1 MNKKI
6 LFLLCLIFFIISI
19 GAVSAEDDLNQTVPD
34 DTLAISQESELNAD
48 AGTFSDLQSK
58 INNAPASSTISLE
71 NDYTYN
77 SGFSTDGID
86 IDKDITING
95 NGHYINGL
103 GKSAIFSMR
112 DVSVTLNNIN
122 FINGYAEG
130 EAAPIFC
137 GGYLN
142 VNNCNFNNNEGE
154 LYGALLATHV
164 DIINCNFNNNLGDG
178 AISFAGSVYEDSY
191 TSTVSG
197 CSFNNNEGLQ
207 GGALNLFN
215 YEKISYKIT
224 NCKFKS
230 NSAYMGGA
238 IYDGGNCEIRDCEFT
253 DNKADIGGAIFCNE
267 YDNFNVYGSKFIN
280 NYAKESGGAVN
291 TVKLISNCYFENNE
305 ANYDED
311 TGGEGG
317 AVLVADKVIN
327 SKFIKNRASN
337 GGAIRN
343 VNEIANC
350 EFTENEAYCG
360 GAIDSSK
367 KVTNSIFTNNIGKE
381 GGSIYYYLFG
391 DEECTVTITDNE
403 FKSNGNYDF
412 IYLGSG
418 SFGDS
423 NVINLNNNKMTAN
436 NNYDIYLDGCGKI
449 NFDVNLV
456 FLNTTAAPESNIILC
471 ELQDNLGN
479 TIVTPGSVNAKL
491 TNNDDKSVK
500 NILVESDDEVYTF
513 KYDCTYEDEPLPEGV
528 YALTGSLNSDLIKN
542 YKTKNGVLIIDGDTN
557 YTLAV
562 QNLTKYY
569 GGPERLTATVINGKG
584 RFIPG
589 LTVDFNING
598 QTYSRVTNSNG
609 QASIGINLNS
619 GKYDATVEFNG
630 IKAYSTVTIKPT
642 IVSNDFTKIFRN
654 DTQYYGKFLDSH
666 GNLLKNTQVRFNING
681 VFYDRTTNNQ
691 GIAHLNINLNPGTY
705 VLTATNPTNGEMQS
719 VTITV
724 LSSIVENYD
733 LTKYY
738 KNDSQYRIRLLDA
751 QGNPVGAGVSVQFN
765 INGVFY
771 TRTSDANGYVKMN
784 INLNPGTYVITA
796 NYNGL
801 MASNTIKV
809 LPILKANDLNMSYR
823 DGSKFEATLLDGQGK
838 AYANQNITFN
848 INGVFYTRTTDA
860 NGIARLNINLM
871 AGKYIITSMYENGAA
886 ISNKVTI
893 RS

>member
-19 GAVSAEDDLNQTVPD
+19 GAVSAEDDLNQTLGD
-34 DTLAISQESELNAD
+34 NTLAISPKSELNAD
-48 AGTFSDLQSK
+48 TGTFSALQSK
-58 INNAPASSTISLE
+58 INNAPAGSTISLE

-103 GKSAIFSMR
+103 GKSTIFFMP

-130 EAAPIFC
+130 EAAPIYC

-154 LYGALLATHV
+154 LYGALLATHA
-164 DIINCNFNNNLGDG
+164 DIINCNFNYNIGDG

-207 GGALNLFN
+207 GGALNLII
-215 YEKISYKIT
+215 YEKINYKIT

-230 NSAYMGGA
+230 NSAYEGGA
-238 IYDGGNCEIRDCEFT
+238 IYGGGNCEIMDCEFT
-253 DNKADIGGAIFCNE
+253 DNKADMGGAIFCNE

-280 NYAKESGGAVN
+280 NYAKESGGAVY

-311 TGGEGG
+311 AGGEGG
-317 AVLVADKVIN
+317 AVLAADKVIN

-381 GGSIYYYLFG
+381 GGSIYYYLLG
-391 DEECTVTITDNE
+391 DEGCTVTITDNE

-418 SFGDS
+418 SSGDS

-436 NNYDIYLDGCGKI
+436 NNYDVYIDGCGKI

-456 FLNTTAAPESNIILC
+456 FLNTTAAPQSNIILC

-479 TIVTPGSVNAKL
+479 TIVTPSSVNAKL
-491 TNNDDKSVK
+491 TNKEDKSVK

-528 YALTGSLNSDLIKN
+528 YALTGSFNSDLIKN

-557 YTLAV
+557 YTLIAE
-562 QNLTKYY
+562 NLTKYY
-569 GGPERLTATVINGKG
+569 GGPERLSATVVNGKG
-584 RFIPG
+584 RFIPE

-598 QTYSRVTNSNG
+598 QTYSRVTDSNG

-619 GKYDATVEFNG
+619 GKYGATVEFNG
-630 IKAYSTVTIKPT
+630 IKVYPTVTIKST
-642 IVSNDFTKIFRN
+642 IDGKDVGKIEKGPEQYIAEFS
-654 DTQYYGKFLDSH
+654 DTTGKKLTS
-666 GNLLKNTQVRFNING
+666 GTAIFNING
-681 VFYDRTTNNQ
+681 VFYYRDIDSNGQAKLNLRLGVGEYVITAYNPVSNEQSANIVKINPRFANNSD
-691 GIAHLNINLNPGTY
+691 
-705 VLTATNPTNGEMQS
+705 V
-719 VTITV
+719 
-724 LSSIVENYD
+724 
-733 LTKYY
+733 TKYY
-738 KNDSQYRIRLLDA
+738 RNATQYHITLLGDDGKA
-751 QGNPVGAGVSVQFN
+751 VGAGETVTFN

-771 TRTSDANGYVKMN
+771 ERTTNENGTASLN
-784 INLNPGTYVITA
+784 INLMTGDYVITA
-796 NYNGL
+796 IYKEC
-801 MASNTIKV
+801 MISNKIKV
-809 LPILKANDLNMSYR
+809 LSIIKAQDIVMSYH
-823 DGSKFEATLLDGQGK
+823 DGTQFKATLLDGQGK
-838 AYANQNITFN
+838 PFPGQNITLN
-848 INGVFYTRTTDA
+848 INGVFYPRVTDN
-860 NGIARLNINLM
+860 NGMAVLTINLM
-871 AGKYIITSMYENGAA
+871 PGVYIITTYYETFAT
-886 ISNKVTI
+886 SNKITI
-893 RS
+893 KS